1 MNDFSAE
8 YAAVISMRTEREL
21 ISLSKGEY
29 KKKKNE
35 FSASAKKSLRLAV
48 GPRYFDELTK
58 AGHEEV
64 AVLEL
69 LLEREDKR
77 LSEWRQ
83 AMDKIRSGVDGKA

>member
-8 YAAVISMRTEREL
+8 YAAILSMRTEREL

-29 KKKKNE
+29 KKRGSE
-35 FSASAKKSLRLAV
+35 FSASAKKSLRLTV
-48 GPRYFDELTK
+48 GPRYADELTK

-83 AMDKIRSGVDGKA
+83 AMDKIRSGVDGKS